1 MVALRRSSR
10 AVLLFALCLL
20 AVCGPPAAAQE
31 ITGTITGIVRDST
44 GAVLPGV
51 TITATLTGRG
61 LTKEAISTETG
72 VYTLPFLP
80 VGTYDLVFS
89 LAGFQTYTAKGIE
102 LHVNDR
108 LEVNGTLTVGGVTES
123 IEVVAVSPLVQATPQ
138 VQSLM
143 GPTQVQELPLNN
155 RRRGPR
161 IRGLLVGVRH
171 DQGRAGLINV
181 AYTLSQTKTDAS
193 NDRDAVDL
201 PQNPLDLEAEYAVA
215 RTDRTHVLTF
225 NYVYELPFFRESN
238 ALLKAT
244 AGGWQVSGITQMW
257 SGPPISRV
265 VNGATNGS
273 RRGIRVSELSDPFQS
288 VPQDVAGGH
297 YYFNPLA
304 FAAPADGTYGN
315 TGRAI
320 FRLPGVH
327 QWDITMSKNWY
338 PGQDLRIQF
347 RADFINAFNHTQFD
361 PGAIQ
366 NVCTAGADLTCTTAG
381 RLGQITNTRAPR
393 EIQLGLRLMWH

>member
-10 AVLLFALCLL
+10 AVLLLALCLL

-31 ITGTITGIVRDST
+31 ITGTITGIVSDST

-51 TITATLTGRG
+51 TVTATLTGRG

-155 RRRGPR
+155 RRRGSR
-161 IRGLLVGVRH
+161 IRGLLVGFRH
-171 DQGRAGLINV
+171 DQGRAG
-181 AYTLSQTKTDAS
+181 
-193 NDRDAVDL
+193 
-201 PQNPLDLEAEYAVA
+201 
-215 RTDRTHVLTF
+215 
-225 NYVYELPFFRESN
+225 
-238 ALLKAT
+238 
-244 AGGWQVSGITQMW
+244 
-257 SGPPISRV
+257 
-265 VNGATNGS
+265 
-273 RRGIRVSELSDPFQS
+273 
-288 VPQDVAGGH
+288 
-297 YYFNPLA
+297 
-304 FAAPADGTYGN
+304 
-315 TGRAI
+315 
-320 FRLPGVH
+320 
-327 QWDITMSKNWY
+327 
-338 PGQDLRIQF
+338 
-347 RADFINAFNHTQFD
+347 
-361 PGAIQ
+361 
-366 NVCTAGADLTCTTAG
+366 
-381 RLGQITNTRAPR
+381 
-393 EIQLGLRLMWH
+393 